1 MYDMKETDL
10 LAELIKTHNSEPL
23 SFSLYINRK
32 RYQLKDIKISEKNT
46 PLTKRALRGG
56 VYISDKFV
64 YQIKAVIFDSS
75 LANSLSNFMLGP
87 NFEFEDIKIG
97 VDNGIRRWSSVSII
111 VNLVSSIQKQSKTEL
126 TMNIIKICQE

>member
-1 MYDMKETDL
+1 MKETNL
-10 LAELIKTHNSEPL
+10 LAELIEIQNSEPL
-23 SFSLYINRK
+23 SFSLFAKGN
-32 RYQLKDIKISEKNT
+32 RYQLKNIKILEKST

-64 YQIKAVIFDSS
+64 YQIKAIIFDSS

-87 NFEFEDIKIG
+87 NFEFDDLKIS
-97 VDNGIRRWSSVSII
+97 VDNGVGKWSSVSII

-126 TMNIIKICQE
+126 TMNVIKICQE

>member
-1 MYDMKETDL
+1 MKETNL
-10 LAELIKTHNSEPL
+10 IVELIEIQNLVPL
-23 SFSLYINRK
+23 SFSLYIKGN
-32 RYQLKDIKISEKNT
+32 RYQLKDIKISEKST

-64 YQIKAVIFDSS
+64 YQIKALIFDSS
-75 LANSLSNFMLGP
+75 LANSLSDFMLGP
-87 NFEFEDIKIG
+87 NFEFKDLKISVDDG
-97 VDNGIRRWSSVSII
+97 VGKWSSVSII

>member
-1 MYDMKETDL
+1 MKEVNL
-10 LAELIKTHNSEPL
+10 LTELIEIQNSEPL
-23 SFSLYINRK
+23 SFSLYIKGN
-32 RYQLKDIKISEKNT
+32 RYQLKNIKISEKSTN
-46 PLTKRALRGG
+46 LTKKELRDG

-75 LANSLSNFMLGP
+75 LGNSLSDFMLGP
-87 NFEFEDIKIG
+87 NFEFEDIKIS
-97 VDNGIRRWSSVSII
+97 VDNEIGKWRSVSII

>member
-1 MYDMKETDL
+1 MKETNL
-10 LAELIKTHNSEPL
+10 IAELIEIQNLVPL
-23 SFSLYINRK
+23 SFSLYIKGN
-32 RYQLKDIKISEKNT
+32 RYQLKDIKISEKST

-64 YQIKAVIFDSS
+64 YQIKALIFDSR
-75 LANSLSNFMLGP
+75 LANSLSDFMLGP
-87 NFEFEDIKIG
+87 NFEFKDLKISVDDG
-97 VDNGIRRWSSVSII
+97 VGKWSSVSII

>member
-87 NFEFEDIKIG
+87 NFEFEDIKIS

>member
-1 MYDMKETDL
+1 MKETDL
-10 LAELIKTHNSEPL
+10 LTELIKTHNSEPL

-64 YQIKAVIFDSS
+64 YQIKAIIFDSS

-87 NFEFEDIKIG
+87 NFEFDDLKIN
-97 VDNGIRRWSSVSII
+97 VDNGVGKWSSVSII

-126 TMNIIKICQE
+126 TMNIIKISQE